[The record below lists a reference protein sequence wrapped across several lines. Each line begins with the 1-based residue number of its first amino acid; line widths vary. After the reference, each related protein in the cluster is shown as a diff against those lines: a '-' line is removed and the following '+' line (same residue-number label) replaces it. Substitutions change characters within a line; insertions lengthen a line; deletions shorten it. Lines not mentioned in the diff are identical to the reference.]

1 MAWWHKRLLLT
12 LHLVLLTTGAYF
24 VADAVNLVIARNLE
38 ASTRP
43 SDRPPTIP
51 VSRASAAAD
60 RSAYQRILQGDLF
73 HPAQRGLEV
82 VQPEIQ
88 TAIPAAPLDLPLILV
103 GTVEGLGEG
112 AFAILEDR
120 VTHEQQLYR
129 LKEIVKDGA
138 ILAKVERNQVVLQL
152 GSREQVL
159 AIYTDGT
166 QDVAPPSAGATYRPA
181 DTSTGSAGIRQV
193 QPNRWLLDKQEVT
206 AALSNLSQLLTKA
219 RVIPNFTDGKPDGFK
234 IFSIAPDSLY
244 AKIGLQNGDVLQQ
257 INGVEVKDPENF
269 MRVFQ
274 QLKDETMIALD
285 FVRNNRRE
293 SYTYEIR

>member
-1 MAWWHKRLLLT
+1 MSRGSPMVLSRGLESMAWWHKRLLLT
-12 LHLVLLTTGAYF
+12 LHLALLTTGAYF
-24 VADAVNLVIARNLE
+24 IADAVNLVIARNLE

-120 VTHEQQLYR
+120 VTHEHPQTT
-129 LKEIVKDGA
+129 
-138 ILAKVERNQVVLQL
+138 IL
-152 GSREQVL
+152 
-159 AIYTDGT
+159 
-166 QDVAPPSAGATYRPA
+166 P
-181 DTSTGSAGIRQV
+181 
-193 QPNRWLLDKQEVT
+193 
-206 AALSNLSQLLTKA
+206 
-219 RVIPNFTDGKPDGFK
+219 F
-234 IFSIAPDSLY
+234 
-244 AKIGLQNGDVLQQ
+244 
-257 INGVEVKDPENF
+257 
-269 MRVFQ
+269 
-274 QLKDETMIALD
+274 
-285 FVRNNRRE
+285 
-293 SYTYEIR
+293 